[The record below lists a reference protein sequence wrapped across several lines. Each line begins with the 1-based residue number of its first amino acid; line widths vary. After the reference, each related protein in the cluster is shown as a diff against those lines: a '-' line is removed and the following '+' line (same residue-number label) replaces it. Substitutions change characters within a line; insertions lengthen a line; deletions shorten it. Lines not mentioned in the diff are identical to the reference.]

1 MPQTALFARNMNAL
15 QKRYPRLAERVKD
28 LRPDAG
34 KYRFVRARNGQ
45 PNLLVADD
53 HRFQMLY
60 DPEDPWGASLAHLK
74 ALKMNFV
81 PIAVFLGLGLGYH
94 LHLFTRNFAERLGT
108 KKILVFEENRDFLR
122 LAVETIDLSEIFLH
136 PDVQF
141 FVGEDIEEAYLT
153 LRQDVVMDKGVFN
166 FMKSTKVIPLAPH
179 VRRNP
184 DYYRRALDVT
194 KRAFSQTMIM
204 AGNDPIDS
212 FIGMDN
218 LLMNIRHI
226 VNNPGINR
234 LFGRFQGLPAV
245 TVGAGPSLNKNI
257 HLIQKVREKAL
268 IICCDAS
275 FKPLMKRNIRPHL
288 VVSLER
294 TDGTE
299 YFFDGVPD
307 FEDIYLA
314 ICPLI
319 RPQSFDSF
327 RGEKIIVHRTFS
339 HFNWLHLDK
348 GALAIGPCVGNM
360 AYKVAHALGCD
371 PIIMIGQDLAF
382 AADGDTHVK
391 DMPFGERD
399 ENYHEKVLEVEGNDG
414 KPIKTSRAWDIFRGS
429 YEEDIRANS
438 GITIN
443 ATEGGARIR
452 GARIMTFQEAIDGY
466 CREDRHP
473 LSIIKK
479 ALAGFRDQLNARED
493 YEALLKR
500 IDHTHAALDALTV
513 RFQELL
519 ATARAVQRDQIVPFI
534 NSGAP
539 LDRKIV
545 DDVIERFLVILNE
558 FLRDQDVNDIM
569 LHTLQPHGIWFSNKF
584 NFLPDLYTDG
594 DCRAAAQVL
603 MVREWLGVTGQLFV
617 STMEALAKGRASVIK
632 DLQELQSA
640 A

>member
-1 MPQTALFARNMNAL
+1 MPKESLFENNFDAL
-15 QKRYPRLAERVKD
+15 QKRYPRLAQRVKC
-28 LRPDAG
+28 LRPDT
-34 KYRFVRARNGQ
+34 KEYRIVRARNGR
-45 PNLLVADD
+45 PNLLVADN

-60 DPEDPWGASLAHLK
+60 DTEDPWGTSLNYLDNV
-74 ALKMNFV
+74 KMKHA
-81 PIAVFLGLGLGYH
+81 PIVVFLGFGLGYH
-94 LHLFTRNFAERLGT
+94 LHIFTRNFAERLGT
-108 KKILVFEENRDFLR
+108 RKILVFEENIVFLK
-122 LAVETIDLSEIFLH
+122 LAMETTDLAEIFLH
-136 PDVQF
+136 PDVLF
-141 FVGEDIEEAYLT
+141 FVAEDVEEAYLT
-153 LRQDVVMDKGVFN
+153 LRQDVVLDKGVFN
-166 FMKSTKVIPLAPH
+166 FMKATKVIPLPPH
-179 VRRNP
+179 VQRNP
-184 DYYRRALDVT
+184 DYYHRALDIT

-226 VNNPGINR
+226 VSNPGINR
-234 LFGRFQGLPAV
+234 LFGRFQGIPAV
-245 TVGAGPSLNKNI
+245 TVGAGPSLNKNM

-307 FEDIYLA
+307 FEDVYLA

-360 AYKVAHALGCD
+360 AYKVAAALGCN

-382 AADGDTHVK
+382 AEDGDTHVK

-399 ENYHEKVLEVEGNDG
+399 ENYHENVLEVEGNDG
-414 KPIKTSRAWDIFRGS
+414 NPIKTSKAWNIFRGS
-429 YEEDIRANS
+429 YEEDIGAHS

-443 ATEGGARIR
+443 ATEGGAKIR
-452 GARIMTFQEAIDGY
+452 GARIMMFQEAIDAF
-466 CREDRHP
+466 CREERHP
-473 LSIIKK
+473 LSIIRA
-479 ALAGFRDQLNARED
+479 ALAGFRDHLNTRDVYED
-493 YEALLKR
+493 ILKR
-500 IDHTHAALDALTV
+500 IDHTYVALEALTI
-513 RFQELL
+513 RFEELL
-519 ATARAVQRDQIVPFI
+519 ATARSVQREQIVPFM
-534 NSGAP
+534 NSGTP
-539 LDRKIV
+539 FDRKSV
-545 DDVIERFLVILNE
+545 ECVIEKFVVILNE
-558 FLRDQDVNDIM
+558 YLRDPDVNDIM
-569 LHTLQPHGIWFSNKF
+569 LHTLQPYGLWFNNRF
-584 NFLPDLYTDG
+584 NFLPDIYLDK
-594 DCRAAAQVL
+594 DCLAAAQLL
-603 MVREWLGVTGQLFV
+603 MIRDWLGVTGQLFI
-617 STMEALAKGRASVIK
+617 STMEALAKGKASLTK
-632 DLQELQSA
+632 DLEVHPVA